1 MDGAD
6 PAQHHALTL
15 GVPVPAGGWP
25 EGANVHVPSS
35 APLWCLGRSCPCYF
49 RLICAETNMVHFF
62 LGIKSRLE
70 ELPGP
75 DGAVEKG
82 PWCPCLSRYVRGGS
96 VPSAR
101 VLMGSRTH
109 GVGSPTAQ
117 PWAISTQRTGGA
129 GEASVPCQLPAARG
143 LGRQTS
149 RVSPEESPR
158 HLKGARVTVAK
169 TLLQP

>member
-96 VPSAR
+96 VPLAR

-117 PWAISTQRTGGA
+117 PWAISTAKNRRSWGGLGPMPAPRGEGA
-129 GEASVPCQLPAARG
+129 GATDFQG
-143 LGRQTS
+143 LS
-149 RVSPEESPR
+149 
-158 HLKGARVTVAK
+158 
-169 TLLQP
+169 